1 MSKIG
6 DKQSKMFYNLNDY
19 NNKQICQQQKPKWHI
34 NKKRQAK
41 LKDKI
46 QENDQRTIPQWRDV
60 HGFISNNIRLVK
72 ILRMLYLI

>member
-1 MSKIG
+1 MSTTKTKMTY
-6 DKQSKMFYNLNDY
+6 KQ
-19 NNKQICQQQKPKWHI
+19 
-34 NKKRQAK
+34 KRQAK

-72 ILRMLYLI
+72 ILRMLYLT